1 MFKNTTRWVASVALS
16 VMTAMPACAGLQ
28 DEIQVYT
35 DDINQPDEWS
45 VELHLNT
52 TPKGVTTPSYPG
64 EIVNHHGLRVTPE
77 ISRGL
82 TKTVDVGLYVPTV
95 RSADG
100 NFYAAGLKARIK
112 WLPIQ
117 PHEYNGWF
125 SGVNLE
131 VGQVRSQFSES
142 IRSTEVR
149 TIMGWTNKDW
159 VLAVNPIFGWDI
171 SSGYTH
177 GSPDFTLATKVTR
190 KVSESIALGI
200 EHYNGKGRL
209 NHVLPSD
216 QQEKSSYVVMDYE
229 GEPFDF
235 NFGIGK
241 GTTSVTDTWTVKGIV
256 SYPF

>member
-1 MFKNTTRWVASVALS
+1 MTQTIRRLFPIALL
-16 VMTAMPACAGLQ
+16 VVITMNAYAGLQ

-35 DDINQPDEWS
+35 DDINKPGELG
-45 VELHLNT
+45 VEVHINT
-52 TPKGVTTPSYPG
+52 TPKGITTPSYPG

-77 ISRGL
+77 ISMGL
-82 TKTVDVGLYVPTV
+82 TRTVDVGLYVPTV

-100 NFYAAGLKARIK
+100 HYYAAGAKARIK

-117 PHEYNGWF
+117 PDDNSGWF

-131 VGQVRSQFSES
+131 VGQVKSQFSES
-142 IRSTEVR
+142 IRSTELR
-149 TIMGWTNKDW
+149 TILGWKNNDW
-159 VLAVNPIFGWDI
+159 LVAVNPIFGWDI
-171 SSGYTH
+171 STGYTH

-190 KVSESIALGI
+190 KVSESVALGV
-200 EHYNGKGRL
+200 ERYNGKGRL
-209 NHVLPSD
+209 NNILPSE
-216 QQEKSSYVVMDYE
+216 QQEKSTYVVMDYE

-241 GTTSVTDTWTVKGIV
+241 GTTAATDTWTVKGIV

>member
-1 MFKNTTRWVASVALS
+1 MVEMFRIFLIAV
-16 VMTAMPACAGLQ
+16 VMVLCRLNAHAALQ

-35 DDINQPDEWS
+35 DDINQPGEWS
-45 VELHLNT
+45 TEIHVNT
-52 TPKGVTTPSYPG
+52 TPKGVTAPSYPG
-64 EIVNHHGLRVTPE
+64 EILNHHGLRVTPE

-95 RSADG
+95 RSGDG

-117 PHEYNGWF
+117 PEENNGWF

-131 VGQVRSQFSES
+131 LGQVKSRFSES
-142 IRSTEVR
+142 TRSTEVR
-149 TIMGWTNKDW
+149 TVMGWKNKDW
-159 VLAVNPIFGWDI
+159 LFAVNPIFGWDI
-171 SSGYTH
+171 STGYTH
-177 GSPDFTLATKVTR
+177 GSPDFTLATKVAR
-190 KVSESIALGI
+190 KVSGSVALGV
-200 EHYNGKGRL
+200 EYYNGKGRL
-209 NHVLPSD
+209 NSILPKD
-216 QQEKSSYVVMDYE
+216 EQEKSVYLVMDYE

-241 GTTSVTDTWTVKGIV
+241 GKTSVTDTWTVKGIV